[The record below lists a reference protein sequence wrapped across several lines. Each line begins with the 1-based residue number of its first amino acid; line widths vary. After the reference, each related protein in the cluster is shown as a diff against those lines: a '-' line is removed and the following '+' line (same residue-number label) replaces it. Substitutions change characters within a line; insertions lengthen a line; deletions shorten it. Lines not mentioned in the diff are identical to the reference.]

1 VNRREFV
8 HFASAASIVGSLP
21 PLVSFAQSIPASAG
35 PWVQLFNG
43 SNLDGWDFYQD
54 RVGIKDTTNAVT
66 VHDGMI
72 HMLGPA
78 HTGGSAPG
86 FGHIATRREYANY
99 HLRIEYKFGERRFE
113 PRLLAKRNSGLLYH
127 MFPERDRVWPNSVEF
142 QFQESNMGDAILIN
156 ARCWPGANQ
165 GGTPAWP
172 TQPSA
177 TPKAT
182 FTVVEPRPAIERQY
196 LPRNGDFERMDDWN
210 TIELIAIGD
219 RAAHLVNG
227 RIVNTLYE
235 IVGQAIDDRNVYRP
249 LTKGRLA
256 LEIEGAEIF
265 IRKVELRLFS
275 EA

>member
-1 VNRREFV
+1 
-8 HFASAASIVGSLP
+8 
-21 PLVSFAQSIPASAG
+21 
-35 PWVQLFNG
+35 
-43 SNLDGWDFYQD
+43 
-54 RVGIKDTTNAVT
+54 
-66 VHDGMI
+66 
-72 HMLGPA
+72 
-78 HTGGSAPG
+78 
-86 FGHIATRREYANY
+86 
-99 HLRIEYKFGERRFE
+99 
-113 PRLLAKRNSGLLYH
+113 

-172 TQPSA
+172 TQPPA

-256 LEIEGAEIF
+256 LEIEGAELS
-265 IRKVELRLFS
+265 IRKVEIRLFS